1 MDIARIRKKLK
12 KQQTSGENDSGDVSK
27 EDKAARHV
35 EDVVEQPPV
44 VSKKEES
51 PEPVVLEK
59 DADSG
64 DSGVSVEEEELVE
77 EIEILAFKVSNEEY
91 AVKISDLQE
100 VLRPQRITYVPRAPE
115 YLLGITSVR
124 GKILPVV
131 DMRKRLNLVDKSVGK
146 EKIIILSGEKAPI
159 GIKVGSVLDVYRF
172 PENELLPPPSTLN
185 DEEKSFIDGV
195 VKIKN
200 KFISVLKV
208 DEILKTEEL

>member
-12 KQQTSGENDSGDVSK
+12 QQQTPDENDTGDVSK
-27 EDKAARHV
+27 EYKAAQPV
-35 EDVVEQPPV
+35 EDVVEKPPV
-44 VSKKEES
+44 VSKKAES
-51 PEPVVLEK
+51 PEPVLLEK
-59 DADSG
+59 DADFAAAG
-64 DSGVSVEEEELVE
+64 DSLEEEGPVK

-91 AVKISDLQE
+91 AIKISDLQE
-100 VLRPQRITYVPRAPE
+100 VLRPQRITAVPRGPE

-131 DMRKRLNLVDKSVGK
+131 DMRKRLNLVEESVGK
-146 EKIIILSGEKAPI
+146 EKIIILSGEKEPI
-159 GIKVGSVLDVYRF
+159 GIKVGSVLDVYMF

-185 DEEKSFIDGV
+185 EEEKSFIEGV

-208 DEILKTEEL
+208 EEILKMEEL